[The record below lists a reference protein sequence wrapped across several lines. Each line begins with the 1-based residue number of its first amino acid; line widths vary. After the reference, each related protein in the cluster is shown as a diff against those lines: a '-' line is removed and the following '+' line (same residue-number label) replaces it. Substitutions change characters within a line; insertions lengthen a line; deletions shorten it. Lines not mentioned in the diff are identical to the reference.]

1 MLLMLL
7 QATITSIHGEYEDG
21 FKKAKIFAGRETDKG
36 VEKMIN
42 RYIDNLL

>member
-7 QATITSIHGEYEDG
+7 QATITSIHGEYDEDG
-21 FKKAKIFAGRETDKG
+21 FKKAKIFARRETDKG

-42 RYIDNLL
+42 RY